1 VSIAEDNKAF
11 FTAQIEAELDHFFC
25 AAMRLTRN
33 RNDAE
38 DLVAESI
45 TKAWSAFDS
54 LQDRERFVPWVLRI
68 MTNTFISERRL
79 VANKIHHE
87 SYVEESDDETPFSL
101 FEQLHQPF
109 LLWWGNPEQNFLNQ
123 LLREDIEKALDEL
136 PEHYRVM
143 VILAD
148 VEGLTYQE
156 ISEAMDIPIGTVRSR
171 LSRTRSQ
178 LQKLLWQHAEDRKL
192 SATTE
197 QESDHE

>member
-1 VSIAEDNKAF
+1 
-11 FTAQIEAELDHFFC
+11 
-25 AAMRLTRN
+25 
-33 RNDAE
+33 
-38 DLVAESI
+38 
-45 TKAWSAFDS
+45 
-54 LQDRERFVPWVLRI
+54 